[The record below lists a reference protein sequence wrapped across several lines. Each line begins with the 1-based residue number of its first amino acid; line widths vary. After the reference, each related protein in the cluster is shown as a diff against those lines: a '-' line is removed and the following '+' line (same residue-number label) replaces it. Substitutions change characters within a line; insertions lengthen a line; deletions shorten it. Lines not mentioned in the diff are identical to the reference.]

1 MCSVDKVAVYCS
13 NWPLPHAGTVA
24 LENIEWSVVDEYE
37 WRINPDGLAR
47 LEPEV
52 RAKLDLRLLARIAN
66 TDPNTLMKVRYM
78 WCVHETN

>member
-1 MCSVDKVAVYCS
+1 MLYCS
-13 NWPLPHAGTVA
+13 NWPLPHAGTVV

-66 TDPNTLMKVRYM
+66 TDPNTLMKVR
-78 WCVHETN
+78 